1 MYGAERLENPKSIQ
15 KDISTE
21 KRKKKKKKQQ
31 ANASLWQIN
40 EVLLLRKNMI
50 YLSMNIKCF

>member
-1 MYGAERLENPKSIQ
+1 MGQRGWRIPKVY
-15 KDISTE
+15 
-21 KRKKKKKKQQ
+21 RKIFQLKKEKKKQQ